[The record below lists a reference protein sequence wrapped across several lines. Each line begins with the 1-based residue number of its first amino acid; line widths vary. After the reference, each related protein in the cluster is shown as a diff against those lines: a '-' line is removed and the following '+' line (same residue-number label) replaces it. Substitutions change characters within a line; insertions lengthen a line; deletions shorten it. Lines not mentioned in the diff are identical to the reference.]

1 MSPRYP
7 CFHSQNL
14 LYNLFKKCYVELLCL
29 SMFGLT
35 MNWVTD
41 SSWSSSKPQLQGTW
55 YQLPLALDN
64 LVKGVLNGISY
75 THAASLLS
83 NTLSELW
90 DCISILS
97 SKLVLNNCRSRK
109 QRTLQLTLQ
118 LLTQPFCADL
128 NEPPFFLGFPLPCLF
143 KRGLCI
149 LGCKPENL
157 CVLLSSSSNIHAKH
171 GFKLCHSAQESL
183 NAQSQHRK

>member
-1 MSPRYP
+1 MLSCCVYW
-7 CFHSQNL
+7 CLDSQWT
-14 LYNLFKKCYVELLCL
+14 ELLTIAEE
-29 SMFGLT
+29 G
-35 MNWVTD
+35 
-41 SSWSSSKPQLQGTW
+41 SKPQLQGTW

-83 NTLSELW
+83 NSLSELW